1 MSGFGPTSGAP
12 IAALPAAASPP
23 PPPADLSD
31 GAGCYDEHF
40 TDLLNVLEDA
50 FTASFPSGDAIIRN
64 LLETG
69 AAIGDA
75 SVAGVRAMALAS
87 DAALLTFDTASQV
100 LSVLKERIVAMDT
113 PDARATFGAN
123 ASDSGRFVDAIA
135 AAWSMLLADAGSLS
149 DDVASTVHKLAMLA
163 ETLHAMGAVDSK
175 LTAQAAVAVAAA
187 LEARVSAGWNAT
199 AVDQAA
205 LADEARNTL
214 AALLAASDG
223 ALVTDAAAPGLRM
236 VLLAS
241 DAATVAD
248 DPVAA
253 LRALEE
259 LSDGAVLYCT
269 IRLGGT
275 DYQGWVLNTDLRAV
289 TEYRNVP
296 FDSFAILN
304 GRTYG
309 AGDGGIFELAGNTD
323 NGSPI
328 SAWFRP
334 FLTDF
339 GAAKMKRVSDI
350 WIGTSAKGLLV
361 KVHTKDPATGNVTE
375 DIYPVEYS
383 HGTGNEK
390 CRVKVGRGLTSHWW
404 TLTVANV
411 AGADFAIDGIDW
423 KPLILDRRQ

>member
-1 MSGFGPTSGAP
+1 M
-12 IAALPAAASPP
+12 
-23 PPPADLSD
+23 
-31 GAGCYDEHF
+31 
-40 TDLLNVLEDA
+40 
-50 FTASFPSGDAIIRN
+50 
-64 LLETG
+64 
-69 AAIGDA
+69 
-75 SVAGVRAMALAS
+75 
-87 DAALLTFDTASQV
+87 
-100 LSVLKERIVAMDT
+100 
-113 PDARATFGAN
+113 
-123 ASDSGRFVDAIA
+123 
-135 AAWSMLLADAGSLS
+135 
-149 DDVASTVHKLAMLA
+149 
-163 ETLHAMGAVDSK
+163 
-175 LTAQAAVAVAAA
+175 
-187 LEARVSAGWNAT
+187 
-199 AVDQAA
+199 
-205 LADEARNTL
+205 
-214 AALLAASDG
+214 
-223 ALVTDAAAPGLRM
+223 
-236 VLLAS
+236 
-241 DAATVAD
+241 
-248 DPVAA
+248 
-253 LRALEE
+253 
-259 LSDGAVLYCT
+259 LYCT
-269 IRLGGT
+269 IRLGGV
-275 DYQGWVLNTDLRAV
+275 DYQGWVLNTELRAV
-289 TEYRNVP
+289 TEYHNVP

-328 SAWFRP
+328 NAWFRP

>member
-1 MSGFGPTSGAP
+1 MSTIGSSTIGDLPLVSDGAP
-12 IAALPAAASPP
+12 IGLPD
-23 PPPADLSD
+23 ADLSD
-31 GAGCYDEHF
+31 TVSVVGENAAI
-40 TDLLNVLEDA
+40 LLNVLESALQGGHLADA
-50 FTASFPSGDAIIRN
+50 LIAN
-64 LLETG
+64 LLEAG
-69 AAIGDA
+69 ASGSVLAAA
-75 SVAGVRAMALAS
+75 SARLRTHAS
-87 DAALLTFDTASQV
+87 DAATLAGTSVSQYLASVNDHV
-100 LSVLKERIVAMDT
+100 LAIC
-113 PDARATFGAN
+113 
-123 ASDSGRFVDAIA
+123 ASSSMGRFSVNATAGARFQDAIA
-135 AAWSMLLADAGSLS
+135 AAWSMLLADNGSAQ
-149 DDVASTVHKLAMLA
+149 DDAAAIVRKLAALA
-163 ETLHAMGAVDSK
+163 ETLQALGNVDGK
-175 LTAQAAVAVAAA
+175 LTAQAAVAVAAV
-187 LEARVSAGWNAT
+187 LEGRVSAGWSAD

-205 LADEARNTL
+205 FADEARNTMAAML
-214 AALLAASDG
+214 AVNDAAQASD
-223 ALVTDAAAPGLRM
+223 AIAPTLRM

-328 SAWFRP
+328 NAWFRP

-350 WIGTSAKGLLV
+350 WIGTSTKGLLV
-361 KVHTKDPATGNVTE
+361 KVHAKDPATGNVTE

-411 AGADFAIDGIDW
+411 AGADFSIDGIDW